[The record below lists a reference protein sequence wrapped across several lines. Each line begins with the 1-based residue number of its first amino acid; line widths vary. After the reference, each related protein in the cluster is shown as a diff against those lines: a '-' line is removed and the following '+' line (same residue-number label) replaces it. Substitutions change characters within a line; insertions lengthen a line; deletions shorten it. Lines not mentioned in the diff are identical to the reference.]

1 MTTATTGT
9 PVDYQARALAALG
22 AHRAVIDALPPQYP
36 VSTEIRTY
44 ASDGPQISVHVHA
57 PAGLYEAAR
66 LAERLG
72 LDVYDIEDNT
82 ETGLIHHRWHGSVE
96 GVAVRLV
103 WLES

>member
-36 VSTEIRTY
+36 ASVEIRTY
-44 ASDGPQISVHVHA
+44 VFDGPQINVHLHA

-72 LDVYDIEDNT
+72 LDEDNT
-82 ETGLIHHRWHGSVE
+82 ETGLSHYRWHGSAE

-103 WLES
+103 WLTS